1 MVYKFSKE
9 VKMNNKEFM
18 ESVKRTWKLSN
29 PDDIALKE
37 DKEDLTHAIMGL
49 SAEAGELMDEFKKW
63 RFYNDGRSFPQKRLE
78 EELGD
83 VLYYVFALC
92 HELRVKPED
101 IMWMNRNKLRER
113 YAITSKL
120 PPNCS

>member
-1 MVYKFSKE
+1 
-9 VKMNNKEFM
+9 MNNKEFM
-18 ESVKRTWKLSN
+18 ESVKRTWKLSD

-49 SAEAGELMDEFKKW
+49 SAESGELMDEFKKW

-101 IMWMNRNKLRER
+101 IMWKNRNKLRER

-120 PPNCS
+120 PPNCSWTV